1 MKQICTLA
9 FLLIAMTAFGQ
20 LKDQKRVIH
29 SCSYGEDNIGAELC
43 SYFQSQGFSS
53 NTDAEES
60 IRKILEPIGLKPNF
74 VLVPCPNIQNA
85 LAVNLDDGVR
95 YIVYDPIF
103 MEGIQKNA
111 KTNWTSISI
120 LAHEVGHHLN
130 GHTLTV
136 GNDAQTRGEEL
147 EADEFSGFILA
158 KIGSSLEQAQA
169 AMKALPHP
177 TCANEVYSSHPCL
190 EKRLKAIKEGW
201 DRGAKTVATNNQ
213 TNTTNQENTTI
224 LPDILNQGTFWK
236 ATESGYWFKD
246 HGTEIGKELI
256 SQIVEND
263 VVAYHPKTGISYLL
277 PNYKYS
283 KDNQWRTANVMAT
296 NHKCTWK
303 ADGKYIWFVMK
314 GNQMATKLV
323 RETIGVD
330 MLGYYPETNTTYLM
344 PNYSGSLDN
353 RYRTAVELQ
362 GSIAWKATREGYWL
376 LHEGKN
382 ISLELTATYSG
393 NDVIVYH
400 AKSGKRFVMPN
411 YANRIDGQWYSGS
424 LVTY

>member
-136 GNDAQTRGEEL
+136 GNNAQTRGEEL

-169 AMKALPHP
+169 AMVTCHIR
-177 TCANEVYSSHPCL
+177 TCANEVYLSSL
-190 EKRLKAIKEGW
+190 
-201 DRGAKTVATNNQ
+201 
-213 TNTTNQENTTI
+213 
-224 LPDILNQGTFWK
+224 
-236 ATESGYWFKD
+236 S
-246 HGTEIGKELI
+246 
-256 SQIVEND
+256 
-263 VVAYHPKTGISYLL
+263 
-277 PNYKYS
+277 
-283 KDNQWRTANVMAT
+283 
-296 NHKCTWK
+296 
-303 ADGKYIWFVMK
+303 
-314 GNQMATKLV
+314 
-323 RETIGVD
+323 
-330 MLGYYPETNTTYLM
+330 
-344 PNYSGSLDN
+344 
-353 RYRTAVELQ
+353 
-362 GSIAWKATREGYWL
+362 
-376 LHEGKN
+376 
-382 ISLELTATYSG
+382 
-393 NDVIVYH
+393 
-400 AKSGKRFVMPN
+400 
-411 YANRIDGQWYSGS
+411 
-424 LVTY
+424 